1 MSAKKVSK
9 DTVLS
14 IDAGTQSIRIAL
26 IDFKGNILKIAK
38 TEIEPFYSKNP
49 GWAEQDPEYFYN
61 ILPYTYA
68 LGVSDKWIKKF
79 ESIAMQPPRWYNGTE
94 VWSYVLFDRMLR
106 DTLRAANDSMV
117 SQPGGKAGSFVSG
130 GGGFTGGGV
139 GGGGGGSW

>member
-1 MSAKKVSK
+1 MC
-9 DTVLS
+9 
-14 IDAGTQSIRIAL
+14 IR
-26 IDFKGNILKIAK
+26 DR
-38 TEIEPFYSKNP
+38 
-49 GWAEQDPEYFYN
+49 YFYH

>member
-1 MSAKKVSK
+1 M
-9 DTVLS
+9 
-14 IDAGTQSIRIAL
+14 
-26 IDFKGNILKIAK
+26 
-38 TEIEPFYSKNP
+38 
-49 GWAEQDPEYFYN
+49 EQDPEYFYH

-79 ESIAMQPPRWYNGTE
+79 ESIAMRPPRWYNGTD